1 MKNVK
6 ISMVNMLRALIEE
19 VKNMKEQMDSLSIE
33 MDIKGESKLN
43 ARN

>member
-6 ISMVNMLRALIEE
+6 ISMVNMLRALIED